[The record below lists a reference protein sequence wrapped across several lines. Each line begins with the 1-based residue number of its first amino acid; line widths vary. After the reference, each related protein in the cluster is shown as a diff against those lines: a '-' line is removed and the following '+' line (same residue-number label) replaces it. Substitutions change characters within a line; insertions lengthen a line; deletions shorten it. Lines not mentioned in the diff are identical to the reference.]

1 MNISP
6 QKPFQVV
13 YALFQ
18 HQYLGY
24 LFESFVVELTEQGE
38 LSLKHQNIS
47 SLNANEFAEGLDDTD
62 FKLIHLMDSIQQ
74 DAIIRHFN
82 SRKLHPAKFF
92 ETIFDATRK
101 DTTLAQLIH
110 DFLEKRRAK
119 ILALLPGKQVFE
131 MGSDG
136 DPTYKKL
143 NVEAEKATVLFHFR
157 RDEEGTNYFP
167 TIKHKG
173 VKLDFQG
180 KNAMIICHEPAWLMV
195 DQQLYTFEGGVDGN
209 KLKPFLNKK
218 FITVPKKMEQTY
230 YQKFITPLVKSFD
243 VTAKGFDIVQ
253 YQNTPE
259 PLLVIRELPAVKN
272 GTLFPTETPEADQ
285 EEGSLQE
292 DRIVFTLE
300 FKYGEFT
307 FQADDKQQQIG
318 VKLEQ
323 QGDQYTFYKVQ
334 RDPVFEEAIAKKIVE
349 RGIMLRSGRIT
360 EDKPRAF
367 TLINQ
372 NMAFFAQEGIRLHQ
386 MVVSGKRYFIG
397 KSSINLEIKED
408 RDWFDI
414 HCEVRFGDFTVPF
427 SKIRQLIVAGKKEF
441 VLPNQEIAVIPD
453 SWTSQYY
460 DLFHHLEVNAGNHR
474 LKKYHLSLV
483 NELGENELAQVTVSS
498 KLQKLK
504 DFTAIEDVPL
514 PAGFVGTL
522 RPYQKA
528 GYNWLTFLNEYN
540 FGGCLADDMGL
551 GKTVQTLALLQ
562 REKEKEPGHASLLIM
577 PTSLLYNWEVE
588 ARKFTPELKVY
599 LYTGTNRNKDIT
611 IFDQYDLVLT
621 SYGVVRIDADL
632 LEKYYFNYI
641 ILDESQVIK
650 NPASIIARSV
660 KGLKA
665 KKRLVLTGTPI
676 ENTMLDLWS
685 QMNFVNP
692 GILGNQVYFK
702 KEFQQ
707 PIERHN
713 LACKIDKLQAVIK
726 PFILRRHK
734 SQVAR
739 DLPEKFE
746 TIQYATMTECQE
758 KEYEEA
764 KSSFRNE
771 ILDQIERS
779 GVARSQMMLLQ
790 GLTLLRQLAN
800 HPRMVDPKSESRS
813 GKLEDVVHMLTTT
826 ISENHKVLV
835 FSQFVKHLSLLRE
848 ELNQQGIDYAY
859 LDGSTKNRQEEVERF
874 QHNQSLKVFL
884 ISLKAGGLGLN
895 LTAADYVFLL
905 DPWWNPAVEAQAID
919 RAHRIG
925 QTNTVFIYKFI
936 TRNTVEEKILALQ
949 KNKLEM
955 ANQLIK
961 TEESFIKSLTREDI
975 EQLLE

>member
-1 MNISP
+1 
-6 QKPFQVV
+6 
-13 YALFQ
+13 
-18 HQYLGY
+18 
-24 LFESFVVELTEQGE
+24 
-38 LSLKHQNIS
+38 
-47 SLNANEFAEGLDDTD
+47 
-62 FKLIHLMDSIQQ
+62 
-74 DAIIRHFN
+74 
-82 SRKLHPAKFF
+82 
-92 ETIFDATRK
+92 
-101 DTTLAQLIH
+101 
-110 DFLEKRRAK
+110 
-119 ILALLPGKQVFE
+119 
-131 MGSDG
+131 
-136 DPTYKKL
+136 
-143 NVEAEKATVLFHFR
+143 
-157 RDEEGTNYFP
+157 
-167 TIKHKG
+167 
-173 VKLDFQG
+173 
-180 KNAMIICHEPAWLMV
+180 
-195 DQQLYTFEGGVDGN
+195 
-209 KLKPFLNKK
+209 
-218 FITVPKKMEQTY
+218 
-230 YQKFITPLVKSFD
+230 
-243 VTAKGFDIVQ
+243 
-253 YQNTPE
+253 
-259 PLLVIRELPAVKN
+259 
-272 GTLFPTETPEADQ
+272 
-285 EEGSLQE
+285 
-292 DRIVFTLE
+292 
-300 FKYGEFT
+300 
-307 FQADDKQQQIG
+307 
-318 VKLEQ
+318 
-323 QGDQYTFYKVQ
+323 
-334 RDPVFEEAIAKKIVE
+334 
-349 RGIMLRSGRIT
+349 
-360 EDKPRAF
+360 
-367 TLINQ
+367 
-372 NMAFFAQEGIRLHQ
+372 
-386 MVVSGKRYFIG
+386 
-397 KSSINLEIKED
+397 
-408 RDWFDI
+408 
-414 HCEVRFGDFTVPF
+414 
-427 SKIRQLIVAGKKEF
+427 
-441 VLPNQEIAVIPD
+441 
-453 SWTSQYY
+453 
-460 DLFHHLEVNAGNHR
+460 
-474 LKKYHLSLV
+474 
-483 NELGENELAQVTVSS
+483 
-498 KLQKLK
+498 
-504 DFTAIEDVPL
+504 
-514 PAGFVGTL
+514 
-522 RPYQKA
+522 
-528 GYNWLTFLNEYN
+528 
-540 FGGCLADDMGL
+540 
-551 GKTVQTLALLQ
+551 
-562 REKEKEPGHASLLIM
+562 
-577 PTSLLYNWEVE
+577 
-588 ARKFTPELKVY
+588 
-599 LYTGTNRNKDIT
+599 
-611 IFDQYDLVLT
+611 
-621 SYGVVRIDADL
+621 
-632 LEKYYFNYI
+632 
-641 ILDESQVIK
+641 
-650 NPASIIARSV
+650 
-660 KGLKA
+660 
-665 KKRLVLTGTPI
+665 
-676 ENTMLDLWS
+676 MLDLWS